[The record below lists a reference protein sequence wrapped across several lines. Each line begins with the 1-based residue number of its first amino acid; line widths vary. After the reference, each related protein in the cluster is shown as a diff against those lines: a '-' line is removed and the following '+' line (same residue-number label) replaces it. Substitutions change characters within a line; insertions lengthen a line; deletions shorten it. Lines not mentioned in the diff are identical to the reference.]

1 MPRLKLLAALA
12 IEDEPTFGLMLR
24 KLTDLPSQLGER
36 ELDTLPQ
43 MMLVSDLLRCL
54 REQTPRPQLSI
65 FLEEGVNQRQGH
77 SRLLFHLANASERT
91 ASEANTTSEANLPSP
106 TKSSSYPSHPVMV
119 PPHLRDLLLQ
129 HGLNSGNASPL
140 QNSGLVVGL
149 ALRKDLQ
156 PAQIETL
163 ITSLNV
169 PTKEQLMAD
178 LELEKQKARDV
189 LDKIFPS
196 TVVQQLEDGASAI
209 YDYYPSTTILFS
221 DMVGFTTMS
230 KDMDARELVTFID
243 DVFGRMDRLCEK
255 HGVEKIKTIG
265 DAYMA
270 AAGVPMAC
278 DDHAARI
285 ANLAMDILE
294 LYREIARA
302 DGADKLNAR
311 IGIHSGPVVGGVI
324 GLNKF
329 AFDLWGDT
337 VNVAS
342 RMESTGIPGEIQV
355 SVATRELLPENFIT
369 HIRGHVAMKGHSSIE
384 TFLLRGR

>member
-1 MPRLKLLAALA
+1 MPRLKLLATLA
-12 IEDEPTFGLMLR
+12 IEDESTFALMLR
-24 KLTDLPSQLGER
+24 KLTELPRQLQER

-54 REQTPRPQLSI
+54 REQSDRPQLSI
-65 FLEEGVNQRQGH
+65 FLEDGVAHRRGH
-77 SRLLFHLANASERT
+77 SRLLFHLANSSA
-91 ASEANTTSEANLPSP
+91 AHADADANTNPATPLA
-106 TKSSSYPSHPVMV
+106 V
-119 PPHLRDLLLQ
+119 PAHLHDLLTQ
-129 HGLNSGNASPL
+129 HRLEPSAASPL
-140 QNSGLVVGL
+140 HNSGLVITVP
-149 ALRKDLQ
+149 LRATLLPDQ
-156 PAQIETL
+156 MQTL
-163 ITSLNV
+163 ITALNV
-169 PTKEQLMAD
+169 PTKERLMAD
-178 LELEKQKARDV
+178 LELAKQKARNV

-221 DMVGFTTMS
+221 DMVGFTSLS

-243 DVFGRMDRLCEK
+243 TIFGRMDRLCDK

-270 AAGVPMAC
+270 AAGVPVAC
-278 DDHAARI
+278 EDHAARI
-285 ANLAMDILE
+285 AHLAMDFLE
-294 LYREIARA
+294 LYQEIAIGEGTSR
-302 DGADKLNAR
+302 LNTR

-337 VNVAS
+337 VNIAS
-342 RMESTGIPGEIQV
+342 RMESTGIPGEIQM
-355 SVATRELLPENFIT
+355 SIATRNLLPNHFVT

>member
-1 MPRLKLLAALA
+1 MPRLTLLAALA
-12 IEDEPTFGLMLR
+12 IDEDAAFSLMLR
-24 KLTDLPSQLGER
+24 KLTDLPRQLQER

-43 MMLVSDLLRCL
+43 LMLVTDLMRCL
-54 REQTPRPQLSI
+54 REQSPRPQVSI
-65 FLEEGVNQRQGH
+65 FLEEGVAHRRGH
-77 SRLLFHLANASERT
+77 DRLLFHLTHRPGDDAEGEPAEPL
-91 ASEANTTSEANLPSP
+91 E
-106 TKSSSYPSHPVMV
+106 V
-119 PPHLRDLLLQ
+119 PHHLQEPLHQ
-129 HGLNSGNASPL
+129 HRLAGGAGSPL
-140 QNSGLVVGL
+140 QDGGVVVAIPL
-149 ALRKDLQ
+149 RLPLQADQIATLTTALN
-156 PAQIETL
+156 A
-163 ITSLNV
+163 
-169 PTKEQLMAD
+169 PTREQLMAD

-196 TVVQQLEDGASAI
+196 TVVKQLEDGASAI

-243 DVFGRMDRLCEK
+243 DVFGRMDRLCDK

-270 AAGVPMAC
+270 AAGVPLAC
-278 DDHAARI
+278 DDHAARV
-285 ANLAMDILE
+285 ADLAMDILE
-294 LYREIARA
+294 LYGELSMANGTSA
-302 DGADKLNAR
+302 LQAR

-355 SVATRELLPENFIT
+355 SVATRDLLPTHFIT

-384 TFLLRGR
+384 TYLLRGR

>member
-1 MPRLKLLAALA
+1 MPRLTLLAALA
-12 IEDEPTFGLMLR
+12 IEEETSFALMLR
-24 KLTDLPSQLGER
+24 KLTDLPRQLQER

-43 MMLVSDLLRCL
+43 LMLVSDLVRCL
-54 REQTPRPQLSI
+54 REQLPRPQVSI
-65 FLEEGVNQRQGH
+65 FLEEGVAQRRGH
-77 SRLLFHLANASERT
+77 SRLLFHLASLPPEEPGNQGEP
-91 ASEANTTSEANLPSP
+91 EALT
-106 TKSSSYPSHPVMV
+106 V
-119 PPHLRDLLLQ
+119 PPHLRELLEQ
-129 HGLNSGNASPL
+129 HQLPQGAASPL
-140 QNSGLVVGL
+140 QAGGIAVVVPLRQPL
-149 ALRKDLQ
+149 A
-156 PAQIETL
+156 PPQIEAL
-163 ITSLNV
+163 ITALNV
-169 PTKEQLMAD
+169 PTKERLMAD

-209 YDYYPSTTILFS
+209 YDYYPTTTILFS

-270 AAGVPMAC
+270 AAGVPLPC
-278 DDHAARI
+278 DDHAARV
-285 ANLAMDILE
+285 ADLAMDILE
-294 LYREIARA
+294 LYRELSMG
-302 DGADKLNAR
+302 DGASALNAR

-355 SVATRELLPENFIT
+355 SVATRELLPANFIT

>member
-1 MPRLKLLAALA
+1 MPRLKLLATLA
-12 IEDEPTFGLMLR
+12 IEDESTFALMLR
-24 KLTDLPSQLGER
+24 KLTELPRQLQER

-54 REQTPRPQLSI
+54 REQSDRPQLSI
-65 FLEEGVNQRQGH
+65 FLEDGVAHRRGH
-77 SRLLFHLANASERT
+77 SRLLFHLANSSA
-91 ASEANTTSEANLPSP
+91 AHADADADANTNPATPLA
-106 TKSSSYPSHPVMV
+106 V
-119 PPHLRDLLLQ
+119 PAHLHDLLTQ
-129 HGLNSGNASPL
+129 HRLEPSAASPL
-140 QNSGLVVGL
+140 HNSGLVITVP
-149 ALRKDLQ
+149 LRATLLPDQ
-156 PAQIETL
+156 MQTL
-163 ITSLNV
+163 ITALNV
-169 PTKEQLMAD
+169 PTKERLMAD
-178 LELEKQKARDV
+178 LELAKQKARNV

-221 DMVGFTTMS
+221 DMVGFTSLS

-243 DVFGRMDRLCEK
+243 TIFGRMDRLCDK

-270 AAGVPMAC
+270 AAGVPVAC
-278 DDHAARI
+278 EDHAARI
-285 ANLAMDILE
+285 AHLAMDFLE
-294 LYREIARA
+294 LYQEIAIGEGTSR
-302 DGADKLNAR
+302 LNTR

-337 VNVAS
+337 VNIAS
-342 RMESTGIPGEIQV
+342 RMESTGIPGEIQM
-355 SVATRELLPENFIT
+355 SIATRNLLPDHFVT